1 MNITYFG
8 HSCFQ
13 VEISG
18 VKILFDPF
26 IKPNPLARN
35 IDIQTIQPN
44 YILISHGHAD
54 HVTDVTEIAINSN
67 AKLVAMWEVVSW
79 FEKQGIQN
87 GHPMNLG
94 GSFKTDFG
102 KITMTQALHSS
113 SMPDGSYGGNPAGF
127 VVHAENRSF
136 YYAGDTALFGD
147 MTLIGKQYK
156 PEFAFLPIGD
166 NFTMDY
172 ISALE
177 AAKLLNVKKVIG
189 MHYDTFDA
197 IRIDKD
203 EALGYFKTN
212 GVELILMKIG
222 ETRSF

>member
-13 VEISG
+13 VDISG
-18 VKILFDPF
+18 TKILFDPF

-35 IDIQTIQPN
+35 IDIQTIHPDF
-44 YILISHGHAD
+44 ILISHGHAD
-54 HVTDVTEIAINSN
+54 HLADVAEIAKNSS

-87 GHPMNLG
+87 GLPMNLG

-127 VVHAENRSF
+127 VFHSENRSF

-177 AAKLLNVKKVIG
+177 AAKLLQVKKVIG

-197 IRIDKD
+197 IRIDQEK
-203 EALGYFKTN
+203 AINYFKTN
-212 GVELILMKIG
+212 GI
-222 ETRSF
+222 

>member
-18 VKILFDPF
+18 AKILFDPF

-35 IDIQTIQPN
+35 IDIKNIHPD
-44 YILISHGHAD
+44 YILLSHGHAD
-54 HVTDVTEIAINSN
+54 HVADVEEIANNTN
-67 AKLVAMWEVVSW
+67 AILVGIWEVISW
-79 FEKQGIQN
+79 FEKKGITK
-87 GHPMNLG
+87 GHPMNIG

-113 SMPDGSYGGNPAGF
+113 SMPDGSYGGNAAGF
-127 VVHAENRSF
+127 VIHSENKTF

-147 MTLIGKQYK
+147 MSLITKQHQ
-156 PEFAFLPIGD
+156 PDFAFLPIGD

-172 ISALE
+172 TSALE
-177 AAKLLNVKKVIG
+177 AAELLNVKKVIG

-197 IRIDKD
+197 IRIDQD
-203 EALGYFKTN
+203 DAINYFNVN
-212 GVELILMKIG
+212 GVELVLLKIG
-222 ETRSF
+222 ETRSY

>member
-18 VKILFDPF
+18 TKILFDPF
-26 IKPNPLARN
+26 ITPNPLARN
-35 IDIQTIQPN
+35 IDIQTILPDF
-44 YILISHGHAD
+44 ILISHGHAD
-54 HVTDVTEIAINSN
+54 HVADVAEIAKNSN

-79 FEKQGIQN
+79 FEKQGIKN
-87 GHPMNLG
+87 GHPMNIG
-94 GSFKTDFG
+94 GSLKADFG
-102 KITMTQALHSS
+102 KTTMTHALHSS
-113 SMPDGSYGGNPAGF
+113 SMPDGSYGGNAAGF
-127 VVHAENRSF
+127 IVHSENRTF

-147 MTLIGKQYK
+147 MSLISKQHQ

-177 AAKLLNVKKVIG
+177 AAKLLQVKKVIG
-189 MHYDTFDA
+189 MHYDTIDA
-197 IRIDKD
+197 IRIDQEK
-203 EALGYFKTN
+203 AINYFKTN
-212 GVELILMKIG
+212 GIELVLLKIG
-222 ETRSF
+222 ETERF

>member
-13 VEISG
+13 VDISG
-18 VKILFDPF
+18 TKILFDPF

-35 IDIQTIQPN
+35 IDIQTIHPDF
-44 YILISHGHAD
+44 ILISHGHAD
-54 HVTDVTEIAINSN
+54 HLADVAEIAKNSS

-127 VVHAENRSF
+127 VVHSENRSF

-177 AAKLLNVKKVIG
+177 AAKLLQVKKVIG

-197 IRIDKD
+197 IRIDQEK
-203 EALGYFKTN
+203 AINYFKTN
-212 GVELILMKIG
+212 GIELVLLKIG
-222 ETRSF
+222 ETERF

>member
-13 VEISG
+13 VDISG
-18 VKILFDPF
+18 TKILFDPF
-26 IKPNPLARN
+26 IKPNPLTRN
-35 IDIQTIQPN
+35 IDIQTIRPDF
-44 YILISHGHAD
+44 ILISHGHAD
-54 HVTDVTEIAINSN
+54 HVADVAEIAKNSS
-67 AKLVAMWEVVSW
+67 AKLVAMWEVISW
-79 FEKQGIQN
+79 FEKLGIQN

-127 VVHAENRSF
+127 VVHSENRSF

-147 MTLIGKQYK
+147 MTLISKQYK

-177 AAKLLNVKKVIG
+177 AAKLLKVKKIIG

-197 IRIDKD
+197 IRIDKV
-203 EALGYFKTN
+203 EAINYFKTN
-212 GVELILMKIG
+212 GIELVLLKIG
-222 ETRSF
+222 ETERF

>member
-18 VKILFDPF
+18 AKILFDPF

-35 IDIQTIQPN
+35 IDIKNIHPD
-44 YILISHGHAD
+44 YILLSHGHAD
-54 HVTDVTEIAINSN
+54 HVADVEEIANNTN
-67 AKLVAMWEVVSW
+67 AILVGIWEVISW
-79 FEKQGIQN
+79 FEKNGITKV
-87 GHPMNLG
+87 HPMNIG

-102 KITMTQALHSS
+102 KITMTHALHSS
-113 SMPDGSYGGNPAGF
+113 SMPDGSYGGNAAGF
-127 VVHAENRSF
+127 VVHSENRTF

-147 MTLIGKQYK
+147 MTLISKQYK

-172 ISALE
+172 TSALE
-177 AAKLLNVKKVIG
+177 AAKLLQVKKVIG

-197 IRIDKD
+197 IRIDQE
-203 EALGYFKTN
+203 EAVNYFKSN
-212 GVELILMKIG
+212 GVELILLKIE

>member
-18 VKILFDPF
+18 AKILFDPF
-26 IKPNPLARN
+26 ITPNPLARN
-35 IDIQTIQPN
+35 IDIQTILPDF
-44 YILISHGHAD
+44 ILISHGHSD
-54 HVTDVTEIAINSN
+54 HVADVAEIAKNSN

-79 FEKQGIQN
+79 FEKQGIKN
-87 GHPMNLG
+87 GHAMNIG
-94 GSFKTDFG
+94 GSFKADFG
-102 KITMTQALHSS
+102 KITLTHALHSS
-113 SMPDGSYGGNPAGF
+113 SMPDGSYGGNAAGF
-127 VVHAENRSF
+127 VVHSEDSNF

-147 MTLIGKQYK
+147 MSLIAKQHQ

-172 ISALE
+172 TSALE

-197 IRIDKD
+197 IRIDQE
-203 EALGYFKTN
+203 EAVKYFN
-212 GVELILMKIG
+212 ADGIELILLKIG

>member
-13 VEISG
+13 VEIYG
-18 VKILFDPF
+18 TKILFDPF
-26 IKPNPLARN
+26 ITPNPLARN
-35 IDIQTIQPN
+35 IDIQTILPDF
-44 YILISHGHAD
+44 ILISHGHSD
-54 HVTDVTEIAINSN
+54 HVSDVAEIAQNSN
-67 AKLVAMWEVVSW
+67 AQLVAIWEVVSW
-79 FEKQGIQN
+79 FEKKGIKN
-87 GHPMNLG
+87 GHPMNIG

-102 KITMTQALHSS
+102 KISMTHALHSS
-113 SMPDGSYGGNPAGF
+113 SMPDGSYGGNAAGF
-127 VVHAENRSF
+127 VVHSENRTF

-147 MTLIGKQYK
+147 MSQIAKQHQ

-172 ISALE
+172 TSALE
-177 AAKLLNVKKVIG
+177 AAKLLNVKEVIG

-197 IRIDKD
+197 IRINQD
-203 EALGYFKTN
+203 EAVNYFN
-212 GVELILMKIG
+212 ADGIELILLNIG

>member
-26 IKPNPLARN
+26 ITPNPLARN
-35 IDIQTIQPN
+35 IDIQTIHPDF
-44 YILISHGHAD
+44 ILISHGHSD
-54 HVTDVTEIAINSN
+54 HVADVAEIAKNSN

-79 FEKQGIQN
+79 FEKQGIKN
-87 GHPMNLG
+87 GHAMNIG
-94 GSFKTDFG
+94 GSFKADFG
-102 KITMTQALHSS
+102 KITLTHALHSS
-113 SMPDGSYGGNPAGF
+113 SMPDGSYGGNAAGF
-127 VVHAENRSF
+127 VVHSEDSNF

-147 MTLIGKQYK
+147 MSLIARQYK

-172 ISALE
+172 TSALE
-177 AAKLLNVKKVIG
+177 AAKLLQVKKVIG

-197 IRIDKD
+197 IRINQG
-203 EALGYFKTN
+203 EAVNYFN
-212 GVELILMKIG
+212 ADGIELILLKIG

>member
-18 VKILFDPF
+18 AKILFDPF
-26 IKPNPLARN
+26 ITPNPLARN
-35 IDIQTIQPN
+35 IDIQTILPN

-54 HVTDVTEIAINSN
+54 HVADVAEIAKNSS
-67 AKLVAMWEVVSW
+67 AKLVAMWEIISW
-79 FEKQGIQN
+79 FEKQGIKN
-87 GHPMNLG
+87 GHAMNIG
-94 GSFKTDFG
+94 GSFKAEFG

-113 SMPDGSYGGNPAGF
+113 SMPDGSYGGNAAGF
-127 VVHAENRSF
+127 VIHSESSIF

-147 MTLIGKQYK
+147 MSLIASQHQ
-156 PEFAFLPIGD
+156 PEIAFLPIGD

-172 ISALE
+172 TSALE
-177 AAKLLNVKKVIG
+177 AAKLLHVKKVIG

-197 IRIDKD
+197 IRIDQE
-203 EALGYFKTN
+203 EAVNYFKTN
-212 GVELILMKIG
+212 GVDLMLLKIG
-222 ETRSF
+222 EMRSF

>member
-13 VEISG
+13 VDISG
-18 VKILFDPF
+18 TKILFDPF

-35 IDIQTIQPN
+35 IDIQTIHPDF
-44 YILISHGHAD
+44 ILISHGHAD
-54 HVTDVTEIAINSN
+54 HVADVAEIAKNSS

-127 VVHAENRSF
+127 VVHSENRSF

-147 MTLIGKQYK
+147 MSLISKQYK

-166 NFTMDY
+166 NYTMDY

-177 AAKLLNVKKVIG
+177 AAKLLQVKKVIG

-197 IRIDKD
+197 IRIDQEK
-203 EALGYFKTN
+203 AINYFKTN
-212 GVELILMKIG
+212 GIELVLLKIG
-222 ETRSF
+222 ETERF

>member
-13 VEISG
+13 IEISG
-18 VKILFDPF
+18 AKILFDPF

-35 IDIQTIQPN
+35 IDIQTIHPD

-54 HVTDVTEIAINSN
+54 HVADVAEIAKNSN

-127 VVHAENRSF
+127 VIHSENKTF

-147 MTLIGKQYK
+147 MSLIAKQYN

-172 ISALE
+172 TSALE
-177 AAKLLNVKKVIG
+177 AAKLLQVKKVIG

-197 IRIDKD
+197 IRIDQE
-203 EALGYFKTN
+203 EAINYFKTN
-212 GVELILMKIG
+212 GVELILLKIG

>member
-13 VEISG
+13 VNISG
-18 VKILFDPF
+18 TKILFDPF

-54 HVTDVTEIAINSN
+54 HVADVAEIAKNSS
-67 AKLVAMWEVVSW
+67 AKLVAMWEVISW

>member
-13 VEISG
+13 VDISG
-18 VKILFDPF
+18 TKILFDPF

-35 IDIQTIQPN
+35 IDIQTIHPDF
-44 YILISHGHAD
+44 ILISHGHAD
-54 HVTDVTEIAINSN
+54 HVADVTEIAKNSN

-127 VVHAENRSF
+127 VVHSENRSF

-147 MTLIGKQYK
+147 MSIIGKQYK

-177 AAKLLNVKKVIG
+177 AAKLLQVKKVIG

-197 IRIDKD
+197 IRIDQV
-203 EALGYFKTN
+203 EAANYFKTN
-212 GVELILMKIG
+212 GIELVLMKIG
-222 ETRSF
+222 ETQRF

>member
-18 VKILFDPF
+18 TKILFDPF
-26 IKPNPLARN
+26 IKPNPLAIS
-35 IDIQTIQPN
+35 IDIRTIHPD

-54 HVTDVTEIAINSN
+54 HVVDVVEISNNSN
-67 AKLVAMWEVVSW
+67 AKLVAMWEVISW
-79 FEKQGIQN
+79 FEKQGIKN
-87 GHPMNLG
+87 GHPMNIG
-94 GSFKTDFG
+94 GSFKTNFG

-127 VVHAENRSF
+127 VVHSENSTF

-147 MTLIGKQYK
+147 MSLIAKQYK

-172 ISALE
+172 LSALE

-189 MHYDTFDA
+189 MHYNTFDA
-197 IRIDKD
+197 IRIDEE
-203 EALGYFKTN
+203 EALNYFKTN
-212 GVELILMKIG
+212 GVELILLKIG
-222 ETRSF
+222 EIRHF